1 MIAVPELTRGARIK
15 LNRRVWLRP
24 IQMSLAWLQSRRL
37 APKFSLRTV
46 RSGAA
51 SYPRGGPA
59 PQDKGGHYTAWPDA
73 GTVPLLT
80 KIPSPPRQPLTSESI
95 PIAKEARQVEVAG
108 FLRGL
113 LNPAGPWGQSAIALK
128 IQGYG

>member
-1 MIAVPELTRGARIK
+1 
-15 LNRRVWLRP
+15 
-24 IQMSLAWLQSRRL
+24 MSLAWLQSRRL

-59 PQDKGGHYTAWPDA
+59 PKTKA
-73 GTVPLLT
+73 GITPHGLMPGLSPLLT